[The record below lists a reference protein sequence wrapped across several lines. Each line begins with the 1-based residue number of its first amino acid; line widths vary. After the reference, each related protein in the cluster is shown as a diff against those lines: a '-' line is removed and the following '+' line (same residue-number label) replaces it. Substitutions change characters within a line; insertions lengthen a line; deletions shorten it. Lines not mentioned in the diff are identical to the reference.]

1 MTMPRVVFPSMEFF
15 MEFYGILSALLY
27 LTLLLGQAFFP
38 DSSLVQHVLTGDC
51 RIDRSVL
58 PDGSPPLWGSLW
70 LAAGYPL

>member
-1 MTMPRVVFPSMEFF
+1 MTMPRVVLPSMEFF

-38 DSSLVQHVLTGDC
+38 DSSLAQHFLTSDC
-51 RIDRSVL
+51 RINLSVL
-58 PDGSPPLWGSLW
+58 PVGSPPLWGSLG